1 MRPDDIAFQG
11 AAPLQSPPG
20 QGVER
25 GPNHTDMEK
34 EALHLWF
41 AYPNDV
47 LADRTAHACE
57 LLLSEDERARWQ
69 AFKFDRLRRE
79 YLTTRALVRTALSH
93 YHPIPPHAWR
103 FTLNAY
109 GKPATDPECGLRFNL
124 SNSPG
129 LVVCLIGQ
137 EGELGVDVEPRERV
151 REIAEVAATAF
162 SPLELAQL
170 EALPSSE
177 QLDRG
182 LSLWTLKEA
191 YIKARGMG
199 LSLPLNKFY
208 FLFGGAEGIRLEL
221 DPCLNDEPGRWR
233 FCLLER
239 AGHRVALM
247 AESAADPELE
257 MWEARPLLAAPTQ
270 LPTGGEE
277 WFPHSQAV
285 GFQGVSEHV
294 LAGDKHPLRR

>member
-191 YIKARGMG
+191 
-199 LSLPLNKFY
+199 
-208 FLFGGAEGIRLEL
+208 
-221 DPCLNDEPGRWR
+221 
-233 FCLLER
+233 
-239 AGHRVALM
+239 
-247 AESAADPELE
+247 
-257 MWEARPLLAAPTQ
+257 
-270 LPTGGEE
+270 
-277 WFPHSQAV
+277 
-285 GFQGVSEHV
+285 
-294 LAGDKHPLRR
+294 

>member
-1 MRPDDIAFQG
+1 
-11 AAPLQSPPG
+11 
-20 QGVER
+20 
-25 GPNHTDMEK
+25 
-34 EALHLWF
+34 
-41 AYPNDV
+41 
-47 LADRTAHACE
+47 
-57 LLLSEDERARWQ
+57 
-69 AFKFDRLRRE
+69 
-79 YLTTRALVRTALSH
+79 
-93 YHPIPPHAWR
+93 
-103 FTLNAY
+103 
-109 GKPATDPECGLRFNL
+109 
-124 SNSPG
+124 
-129 LVVCLIGQ
+129 
-137 EGELGVDVEPRERV
+137 
-151 REIAEVAATAF
+151 
-162 SPLELAQL
+162 
-170 EALPSSE
+170 
-177 QLDRG
+177 
-182 LSLWTLKEA
+182 LWTLKEA